1 MAAPSPQRRATCRP
15 SREISGRAALSFT
28 FRRRFD
34 GADRQTGRDVGART
48 TARRLPRS
56 IVWRNGLVVMKWQPV
71 GGLAELERGV
81 RQRVYAFIAT
91 IATSVRFFAFSFL
104 MTLRTWTFTVLKHI
118 FNSLAIILFDLP
130 CWIARTTESSRLVS
144 M

>member
-1 MAAPSPQRRATCRP
+1 VAKPSWSAASDPWSRRDVHRL
-15 SREISGRAALSFT
+15 G
-28 FRRRFD
+28 RRF
-34 GADRQTGRDVGART
+34 GSADRQTGRDVGART

-71 GGLAELERGV
+71 RGLAELERTV
-81 RQRVYAFIAT
+81 RQSVYAFIAT

>member
-1 MAAPSPQRRATCRP
+1 VHRL
-15 SREISGRAALSFT
+15 G
-28 FRRRFD
+28 RRFG

-81 RQRVYAFIAT
+81 RQRVYAIT

>member
-1 MAAPSPQRRATCRP
+1 MAKPSWSAASDPWSRRDVYRL
-15 SREISGRAALSFT
+15 G
-28 FRRRFD
+28 RRFG

-48 TARRLPRS
+48 TARAPG
-56 IVWRNGLVVMKWQPV
+56 NGLVVMKWQPV

-81 RQRVYAFIAT
+81 RQRVYDFIAT

>member
-1 MAAPSPQRRATCRP
+1 MPTNLVRWGSPCCRP
-15 SREISGRAALSFT
+15 CNAPLLK
-28 FRRRFD
+28 FRY
-34 GADRQTGRDVGART
+34 DVK
-48 TARRLPRS
+48 PEFFPS
-56 IVWRNGLVVMKWQPV
+56 DVWRNGLVVMKWQPV

-91 IATSVRFFAFSFL
+91 IATPVRFFAFSFL

-118 FNSLAIILFDLP
+118 SNSLAIILFDLP